1 MLVLLKSCKRGWGGF
16 EITCLV
22 GIVKRKKGE
31 SKKNETEPMEKGV
44 RTTRCNCSGSIFVC
58 CTCRC
63 SLASVSDVTGML
75 ESKVKWKASGR
86 ERLSPRSDDLT
97 EVNEP
102 HHNTLEL
109 QEFRHLVSTYIEQ
122 CLEAAHRANET
133 FPEALSPKING
144 AKE

>member
-1 MLVLLKSCKRGWGGF
+1 
-16 EITCLV
+16 
-22 GIVKRKKGE
+22 
-31 SKKNETEPMEKGV
+31 MEKGV

-75 ESKVKWKASGR
+75 DEIESGR
-86 ERLSPRSDDLT
+86 LRGGTTVPPKRRLNGSKKR
-97 EVNEP
+97 
-102 HHNTLEL
+102 NTLEL
-109 QEFRHLVSTYIEQ
+109 QELRHLVSTYIEQ

>member
-1 MLVLLKSCKRGWGGF
+1 MGCVL
-16 EITCLV
+16 T
-22 GIVKRKKGE
+22 
-31 SKKNETEPMEKGV
+31 
-44 RTTRCNCSGSIFVC
+44 
-58 CTCRC
+58 
-63 SLASVSDVTGML
+63 
-75 ESKVKWKASGR
+75 
-86 ERLSPRSDDLT
+86 
-97 EVNEP
+97 